1 MTDFNLGNL
10 NDVMNQGW
18 NDDLA
23 NKETF
28 PPEIQKQIQDTYKK
42 LWEEKEQW
50 LKEQQKNNSMEN

>member
-1 MTDFNLGNL
+1 
-10 NDVMNQGW
+10 MNKGW

-50 LKEQQKNNSMEN
+50 RKEQQKNNSI

>member
-10 NDVMNQGW
+10 NEVMNKGW

-50 LKEQQKNNSMEN
+50 LKEQQKINSI